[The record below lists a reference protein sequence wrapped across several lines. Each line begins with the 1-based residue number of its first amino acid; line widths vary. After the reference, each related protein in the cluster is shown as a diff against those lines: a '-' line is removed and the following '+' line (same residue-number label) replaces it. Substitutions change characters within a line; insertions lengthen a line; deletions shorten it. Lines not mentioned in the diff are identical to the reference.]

1 MKPVTNPSMTSLH
14 ITPSALPS
22 ALASAAVT
30 ARAQAAQAVSAKDT
44 AVPQPA
50 TPSTVL
56 EISSVK
62 AMPTYTVPTSSGP
75 AWATEPRDA
84 ISARMESNRN
94 LGSLGG
100 QWGKL
105 GGMLLSQ
112 LSGSGTG
119 YRQTLL
125 SRPDATRDLD
135 IQMEGVRFGAATA
148 SLEITTRSGQKVQLQ
163 IAVNSSPQG
172 NPGLHVQIESS
183 GPLSD
188 AERKA
193 LAALSEGLD
202 RALSGLGREGSP
214 KIDLSGLMDYDRKA
228 FAGLNLSVS
237 VPEGSNTRLQALH
250 LRLDDQR
257 QSLELKTDMG
267 GNIAIHLN
275 PAATLVSADP
285 GQKQAALNQHLQ
297 NIGAAAQ
304 RSRADA
310 DLVALFTSSFTQ
322 MHGIP
327 ASAVPQTLMPA
338 ALGAQVAPLLS
349 GLADFEA
356 SFSGDFQRSNRWGM
370 VTEQGHTDYQISQRT
385 DSRYRADTGSL
396 ALEQT
401 VHTALDGHIAKAL
414 LPDGMLD
421 MQNGNYELHT
431 FSDRQTTRTHIAA
444 EDDVLTQAVQMHDAQ
459 QLLTVQKFVEN
470 HLQEQHQRPHQEQ
483 WVKQLLATL

>member
-1 MKPVTNPSMTSLH
+1 MTSLL
-14 ITPSALPS
+14 ITPSALAP

-30 ARAQAAQAVSAKDT
+30 ARAQTAGERNTAA
-44 AVPQPA
+44 PQPA

-62 AMPTYTVPTSSGP
+62 AMPVYTMPASSGP

-84 ISARMESNRN
+84 ISARMESNRS
-94 LGSLGG
+94 LGSLDG

-105 GGMLLSQ
+105 GGMLLAHV
-112 LSGSGTG
+112 SGGGAS

-148 SLEITTRSGQKVQLQ
+148 SLEITTRSGQKVQLL

-183 GPLSD
+183 GPLNA

-193 LAALSEGLD
+193 LASLSEGLD
-202 RALSGLGREGSP
+202 RALSGLGQEGSP

-228 FAGLNLSVS
+228 FASLDLSVG

-250 LRLDDQR
+250 LRLDDKR
-257 QSLELKTDMG
+257 QSLELKTATG
-267 GNIAIHLN
+267 GNVAIHLN
-275 PAATLVSADP
+275 PATTLVSANPAQRQD
-285 GQKQAALNQHLQ
+285 ALNQHLQ
-297 NIGAAAQ
+297 NINAAAQ

-310 DLVALFTSSFTQ
+310 DLVALFTSSFMQ
-322 MHGIP
+322 MHGMP
-327 ASAVPQTLMPA
+327 ASAVQTLMPA
-338 ALGAQVAPLLS
+338 ALGQQVAPLLS

-356 SFSGDFQRSNRWGM
+356 SFSGDFQRTNRWG
-370 VTEQGHTDYQISQRT
+370 VLTEQGHTDYRIGQRT

-396 ALEQT
+396 VLEQT

-414 LPDGMLD
+414 LPEGALD
-421 MQNGNYELHT
+421 MPNGNYELHT
-431 FSDRQTTRTHIAA
+431 LQDRQTTRTRIAA

-459 QLLTVQKFVEN
+459 QSLTVQRFVEN
-470 HLQEQHQRPHQEQ
+470 RLQEQYQRPHREQ
-483 WVKQLLATL
+483 WVKQLLDTARN

>member
-1 MKPVTNPSMTSLH
+1 MTSLSVS
-14 ITPSALPS
+14 PVLSS
-22 ALASAAVT
+22 SASAAAAT
-30 ARAQAAQAVSAKDT
+30 ARAQAALVSSAKDT
-44 AVPQPA
+44 TSATPV

-56 EISSVK
+56 EISTPK
-62 AMPTYTVPTSSGP
+62 AKPVYALPTYSGP
-75 AWATEPRDA
+75 AWAMAFKDA
-84 ISARMESNRN
+84 ISTRMAGNSSM
-94 LGSLGG
+94 GSLVG
-100 QWGKL
+100 QWGQL
-105 GGMLLSQ
+105 GGMLLSH
-112 LSGSGTG
+112 LSSSNTG
-119 YRQTLL
+119 YSQTLL
-125 SRPDATRDLD
+125 SRPDATGDLD
-135 IQMEGVRFGAATA
+135 MQMRGVRSGAATA

-163 IAVNSSPQG
+163 IAVNSG
-172 NPGLHVQIESS
+172 KGLHVEIQSS
-183 GPLSD
+183 GPLS
-188 AERKA
+188 ATEREA

-202 RALSGLGREGSP
+202 RALAGLGQEGGP
-214 KIDLSGLMDYDRKA
+214 QIDLSGLMDYDRKA

-267 GNIAIHLN
+267 GNIAINLN
-275 PAATLVSADP
+275 PATALASADP
-285 GQKQAALNQHLQ
+285 AHKQAALNQHLQ
-297 NIGAAAQ
+297 NIHAAAQ
-304 RSRADA
+304 RSHADA
-310 DLVALFTSSFTQ
+310 DLVALFTSSFAQ
-322 MHGIP
+322 MHGLP
-327 ASAVPQTLMPA
+327 ASAAPQALMPA

-356 SFSGDFQRSNRWGM
+356 SFSGDFQRTNRWGA

-431 FSDRQTTRTHIAA
+431 LRDRQTTRTRIAA
-444 EDDVLTQAVQMHDAQ
+444 EDGLLTQAEQTHDAQ

-470 HLQEQHQRPHQEQ
+470 HLQEQYQRPHQEQ
-483 WVKQLLATL
+483 WVKQLLATR